1 MILELVKALIQA
13 EAEVQAQDSKADDRA
28 TEADDIAAGKRLV
41 V

>member
-28 TEADDIAAGKRLV
+28 TAADYKSAGKRLV